1 MKHETNRVVVIT
13 GASSGIGKATALR
26 FARNRDTLVLAAR
39 RKSLLKELA
48 EEVENLGAQAIAVE
62 TDVASESSVEKL
74 AKVAVKKFG
83 HIDVWINDAG
93 VGAIGKFNEVPT
105 KDHEQVLE
113 TNLNGTL
120 YGSYYAIKEFRD
132 QGYGTLINLSSVLG
146 KVTQPYMSSYAA
158 SKHAVRA
165 LSASIRQELWL
176 DDLDDIHVCT
186 VFPQSVDTPFFE
198 NEANY
203 SGYKVQPTPP
213 IETPEHAAEVI
224 FNLAEEPQDEVHVG
238 KAGKWLAT
246 QQKIARG
253 ATEKQMAKMIDR
265 KHFDRSQREERNSGA
280 IREPNTSEE
289 GKIRGG
295 WKGEEGKSRGDWKN
309 GGSRSKPFKIAGL
322 VAPAAIGIYLAARKL
337 RKESQELAA

>member
-26 FARNRDTLVLAAR
+26 FARNGDTLVLAAR

-48 EEVENLGAQAIAVE
+48 KEIGGLGAEAIAVE
-62 TDVASESSVEKL
+62 TDVASERSVEKL
-74 AKVAVKKFG
+74 ARAAVKKFG

-93 VGAIGKFNEVPT
+93 VGAMGKFHEIPT
-105 KDHEQVLE
+105 EDHERVLE
-113 TNLNGTL
+113 TNLSGTL
-120 YGSYYAIKEFRD
+120 YGSYYAIKQFRD
-132 QGYGTLINLSSVLG
+132 QGFGTLINLSSVLG

-158 SKHAVRA
+158 SKHGVRA

-176 DDLDDIHVCT
+176 DDLEDIHVCT

-224 FNLAEEPQDEVHVG
+224 FQVAEEPQDEIHVG
-238 KAGKWLAT
+238 KAGKWLAA

-253 ATEKQMAKMIDR
+253 ATEKQMAYMVDR
-265 KHFDRSQREERNSGA
+265 KHFDRDQPEKRNSGA
-280 IREPNTSEE
+280 IHEPDSSEE
-289 GKIRGG
+289 GKIHGG
-295 WKGEEGKSRGDWKN
+295 WKD
-309 GGSRSKPFKIAGL
+309 GGSGSNTRSFKIAGM
-322 VAPAAIGIYLAARKL
+322 VAPAAIGIYLLARNYKKEALNKAA
-337 RKESQELAA
+337 A